1 MSVNSGDCLAR
12 AMRLLAARPHS
23 VKELEKKLTARGFS
37 EDDIRNAVEWLSQRG
52 YLNDGDFGVKYAKM
66 RVERARVGPAR
77 LKMDLMA
84 KGLDGDVVSTAMS
97 GVYGET
103 GSELA
108 VAMDAA
114 TRKAR
119 SLASGIGGEAAIKK
133 IFDHL
138 IRKGF
143 SAELARRVV
152 FEEFRKI
159 TGEDA

>member
-1 MSVNSGDCLAR
+1 MSAKNSDCLAR

-23 VKELEKKLTARGFS
+23 IKELEKKLVARGFAQA
-37 EDDIRNAVEWLSQRG
+37 DIRSAVDWLSQRG
-52 YLNDGDFGVKYAKM
+52 YLNDGDFGVRYARA

-84 KGLDGDVVSTAMS
+84 KGLDGDVVSVAMS

-108 VAMDAA
+108 VAIDAA

-119 SLASGIGGEAAIKK
+119 SLAPGIGGEAAKKK

-138 IRKGF
+138 VRKGF
-143 SAELARRVV
+143 SVELARRVV
-152 FEEFRKI
+152 FEELRKI
-159 TGEDA
+159 TGEDD